1 MLREQVPDFSEE
13 ALAAALKPGN
23 TGSNTQLSQSATAPR
38 PPAAHPASQKKLD
51 DSPTASFPQSNV
63 AVVHVSHVPI
73 PFPTQSL
80 DPLHFEDHGGSASPV
95 PGEESPYA
103 HHDASSN
110 GGIVIH
116 EKYHDLFVTP
126 PVLPERDSVDDMH
139 SLDTSRSVNTP
150 PPPQTTATADD
161 DSFYPEDEI
170 MGVAV

>member
-13 ALAAALKPGN
+13 ALAVALKPGS
-23 TGSNTQLSQSATAPR
+23 TGSNTQLSLSAAPR
-38 PPAAHPASQKKLD
+38 PPVHPAPQQLD
-51 DSPTASFPQSNV
+51 VPSTKSSPQSIT
-63 AVVHVSHVPI
+63 AALHVSHVPI

-80 DPLHFEDHGGSASPV
+80 DPLHFEDHGSASPV

-116 EKYHDLFVTP
+116 EKYHDLFITP
-126 PVLPERDSVDDMH
+126 PVLPERDSVDDVH